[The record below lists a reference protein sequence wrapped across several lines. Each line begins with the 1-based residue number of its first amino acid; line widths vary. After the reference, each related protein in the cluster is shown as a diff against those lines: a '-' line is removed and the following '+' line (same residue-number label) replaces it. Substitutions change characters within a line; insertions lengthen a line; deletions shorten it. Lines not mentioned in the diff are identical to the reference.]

1 MEPRGISD
9 ESLDRIEARVADV
22 EHETTAEVVVAI
34 APRAESYRDIAIL
47 VGAAVASLALL
58 ALLYLPVD
66 FPAPAILPLTL
77 VSGFV
82 GTWIATRSPALLA
95 ALALGDRR
103 VDAARS
109 RAREA
114 FVEEAVSATRERTG
128 LLLFVSLA
136 ERHVEVIPDFGLD
149 SRIARGEWN
158 RIANEAT
165 TAQGW
170 ESWDAVV
177 EELLTRAAPL
187 LAREFPATGDNP
199 DEISN
204 RPRVLR

>member
-1 MEPRGISD
+1 MDPRGISD
-9 ESLDRIEARVADV
+9 EILDRIEERVAEV
-22 EHETTAEVVVAI
+22 ENQTTVEVVVAI
-34 APRAESYRDIAIL
+34 AQRSDSYRDIAIL
-47 VGAAVASLALL
+47 VGAAVASLALI

-77 VSGFV
+77 LGGFV
-82 GTWIATRSPALLA
+82 GTWVASRTPILLA

-114 FVEEAVSATRERTG
+114 FVEEAVSATRDRTG
-128 LLLFVSLA
+128 LLLFVSLL
-136 ERHVEVIPDFGLD
+136 EHRVELIPDFGLD
-149 SRIARGEWN
+149 ARIARGEWN
-158 RIANEAT
+158 RIASEAEQ
-165 TAQGW
+165 ARGW
-170 ESWDAVV
+170 ESWDTLVD
-177 EELLTRAAPL
+177 ELLTRVAPL
-187 LAREFPATGDNP
+187 LAREFPATDDNP